1 MTKLV
6 IVEGIGEVYAQK
18 FQAAGIATTEALLAQ
33 GASPQGRQAICEKTG
48 IAESLILEWVNRVD
62 LFRIKGVGEEYSDL
76 LEVAGVDTVPELA
89 QRNPEN
95 LYQKLVTANE
105 EKKRVRKLPTQAQV
119 GDWVEQ
125 AKNLPRVVAY

>member
-6 IVEGIGEVYAQK
+6 AVEGIGEAYAQK
-18 FQAAGIATTEALLAQ
+18 LLAVGIATVEALLKQ
-33 GASPQGRQAICEKTG
+33 GASPKGRQGIAEKTG
-48 IAESLILEWVNRVD
+48 IAEKLILEWVNRVD

-76 LEVAGVDTVPELA
+76 LEVAGVDTVSELA

-95 LYQKLVTANE
+95 LFQKLVAANQ
-105 EKKRVRKLPTQAQV
+105 EKKRVRKLPTQGQV

-125 AKNLPRVVAY
+125 AKKLPRVVTY